1 MHNFGLAYIATAREQ
16 LYTRVIHCN
25 KPNNTAAFLTYPHKL
40 STVLCTFL
48 HTCAQVTIVDNSLS
62 WITRHCAHLI
72 TVDIF
77 ITVDTFIQRMPTHRM
92 TISTS
97 PLSVHTLMPGTAC
110 SAIPGINRF
119 FAAVS
124 SHISAGSRNSSTR
137 KDWPY
142 CTTES
147 TQRPAPPWPSRKPAY
162 AISGFYLAT
171 PAHHPPAAM

>member
-25 KPNNTAAFLTYPHKL
+25 KPSNSATFLTYPHKL

-77 ITVDTFIQRMPTHRM
+77 IRHTPTRRT

-97 PLSVHTLMPGTAC
+97 LISTSSLSAHTLMPGTAC

-119 FAAVS
+119 FYSHIKPYQAIS

-147 TQRPAPPWPSRKPAY
+147 TQ
-162 AISGFYLAT
+162 
-171 PAHHPPAAM
+171 